1 MQMAGREPNLRV
13 TIGPYLSK
21 RLCIIGSSWKIDLP
35 SHLKLP
41 MMGTV
46 VGPGGSFLVFE
57 FPRMDLMRAA
67 TQSMRMA
74 INHVSIFGCYTAK
87 LRFLGHRVSLCLTD
101 SEIRLIFINFSL
113 SYIIIY

>member
-35 SHLKLP
+35 SHIKLP

-74 INHVSIFGCYTAK
+74 INHVSIFVVTLQSYAFLVTVSILFIGCVQK
-87 LRFLGHRVSLCLTD
+87 IPD
-101 SEIRLIFINFSL
+101 
-113 SYIIIY
+113 